1 MGGSSGGGGGTVDQN
16 VSTTVTNTN
25 IPEEFY
31 PYLQKV
37 LQTGDALMQQEYIP
51 YEGQRTAAYTPEQQA
66 AFQGITSLASRSLPG
81 MTGARSYYASQ
92 IGTDP
97 VTGLPVGP
105 DYQSASGG
113 YTAPTTG
120 AAGYTAP
127 TTGATGY
134 TAPTTDASGYTA
146 GTIASS
152 YSPTASTFG
161 GGYAPAKSDFGSGY
175 AGSTIASGYNPNAQ
189 TFASGYDPASQA
201 FGSGYG
207 GREVTSS
214 YTDPAAITSG
224 FQGANITSSY
234 DPRQFQAQQV
244 MDRIDQYQNPYLE
257 DVLDRSVARAQE
269 QFDTQ
274 QAQRDLAGT
283 QAGGAGAFGSRGQ
296 LARLTAADQANR
308 AIGDLEAKQRAAA
321 FDKAVGLATADVDRD
336 LRVQQ
341 LSDASDLQAARLG
354 LTAQEATAR
363 FGQAAGAQD
372 LQAQIASDAARRAAG
387 QQSLSAA
394 QLSDAS
400 QRAAG
405 AQTLQA
411 QQLQDA
417 AARAGGAQTLQA
429 QQLADAAA
437 RAAGAQ
443 GLQAQIASDAAARAG
458 GAQTLQAQQ
467 LADAALRAGG
477 AQTLQ
482 AQQMGDAALRAAGAQ
497 SLQAQIAQDQANRAA
512 GAQGLD
518 AFRLSEA
525 AKQAA
530 GAQGLDAFRLTEAA
544 KQAAGAQ
551 GLDAFRLTEQAA
563 QVAGDQ
569 SLRASL
575 ANQKAYAEALRRQ
588 DAAAAAGLGVDK
600 AEQALDLQRIGA
612 LNALG
617 AQQRADQQAILD
629 QQYAD
634 FAAQRDYP
642 QQQLAFFSNLLRGM
656 NPAAYAGQTQT
667 TSGPAPNQNAQ
678 LLNFLMGAANLA
690 A

>member
-81 MTGARSYYASQ
+81 MTAARSYYAGQ

-97 VTGLPVGP
+97 TTGQPIGP
-105 DYQSASGG
+105 DYKEASG
-113 YTAPTTG
+113 
-120 AAGYTAP
+120 GYTAP

-134 TAPTTDASGYTA
+134 TAPTTDAAGYTA
-146 GTIASS
+146 GTIAST

-161 GGYAPAKSDFGSGY
+161 GGYAPARSDFGSGY
-175 AGSTIASGYNPNAQ
+175 TGSTIASGYNPNAQ
-189 TFASGYDPASQA
+189 AFASGYDPASQT
-201 FGSGYG
+201 FGSGYS

-214 YTDPAAITSG
+214 YTDPAGITSG

-234 DPRQFQAQQV
+234 DPREFQAQQV
-244 MDRIDQYQNPYLE
+244 MDRVDQYKNPYLE
-257 DVLDRSVARAQE
+257 EVLDRSAARAQE

-308 AIGDLEAKQRAAA
+308 AIADLEAKQRAAA

-341 LSDASDLQAARLG
+341 LSDASNLQAARLG

-530 GAQGLDAFRLTEAA
+530 GAQGLDAFRLT
-544 KQAAGAQ
+544 Q
-551 GLDAFRLTEQAA
+551 QAA

-575 ANQKAYAEALRRQ
+575 ANQRAYAEALRRQ

>member
-1 MGGSSGGGGGTVDQN
+1 MGGSSGGGGGSVDQN
-16 VSTTVTNTN
+16 VETTVTNTN

-37 LQTGDALMQQEYIP
+37 LQSGDALMQQEYIP

-81 MTGARSYYASQ
+81 MTSARSYYAGQ

-97 VTGLPVGP
+97 TTGQPIGP
-105 DYQSASGG
+105 DYKEASGG
-113 YTAPTTG
+113 YTAPTTD
-120 AAGYTAP
+120 AA
-127 TTGATGY
+127 
-134 TAPTTDASGYTA
+134 GYTA
-146 GTIASS
+146 GTIAST

-161 GGYAPAKSDFGSGY
+161 GGYAPARSDFGSGY
-175 AGSTIASGYNPNAQ
+175 TGSTI
-189 TFASGYDPASQA
+189 ASGYDPASQT
-201 FGSGYG
+201 FGSGYS
-207 GREVTSS
+207 GREITSS

-234 DPRQFQAQQV
+234 DPREFQAQQV
-244 MDRIDQYQNPYLE
+244 MDRVDQYKNPYLE
-257 DVLDRSVARAQE
+257 EVLDRSAARAQE
-269 QFDTQ
+269 QFNTQ

-308 AIGDLEAKQRAAA
+308 AIADLEAKQRAAA

-341 LSDASDLQAARLG
+341 LSDASNLQAARLG

-387 QQSLSAA
+387 QQGLSAA

-411 QQLQDA
+411 QQL
-417 AARAGGAQTLQA
+417 
-429 QQLADAAA
+429 ADAAA

-443 GLQAQIASDAAARAG
+443 DLQAQIASDAAARAG

-497 SLQAQIAQDQANRAA
+497 SLQAQIAQDQANR
-512 GAQGLD
+512 
-518 AFRLSEA
+518 
-525 AKQAA
+525 
-530 GAQGLDAFRLTEAA
+530 
-544 KQAAGAQ
+544 AAGAQ

>member
-1 MGGSSGGGGGTVDQN
+1 MGGSSGGGGGSVDQN
-16 VSTTVTNTN
+16 VETTVTNTN

-37 LQTGDALMQQEYIP
+37 LQSGDALMQQEYIP

-66 AFQGITSLASRSLPG
+66 AFQGITSLATRSLPG

-92 IGTDP
+92 IATDP
-97 VTGLPVGP
+97 ATGLPIGP
-105 DYQSASGG
+105 DYQTASGG
-113 YTAPTTG
+113 YSAPTTD

-127 TTGATGY
+127 TTSAAGY
-134 TAPTTDASGYTA
+134 TAPTTDAAGYTA
-146 GTIASS
+146 GTIASG
-152 YSPTASTFG
+152 YSPSAATFG
-161 GGYAPAKSDFGSGY
+161 GGYAPTAAGFGSGY
-175 AGSTIASGYNPNAQ
+175 TGSSIASGYNP
-189 TFASGYDPASQA
+189 ASQA
-201 FGSGYG
+201 FDSGYR

-214 YTDPAAITSG
+214 YADPSAITSG

-234 DPRQFQAQQV
+234 DPREFQAQQV
-244 MDRIDQYQNPYLE
+244 MDRVDQYKNPYLE
-257 DVLDRSVARAQE
+257 DVLDRSAARAQE
-269 QFDTQ
+269 QFNTQ

-341 LSDASDLQAARLG
+341 LSDASGLQAARLG

-417 AARAGGAQTLQA
+417 AARAS
-429 QQLADAAA
+429 
-437 RAAGAQ
+437 GAQ

-497 SLQAQIAQDQANRAA
+497 SLQAQIAQDQASRAA
-512 GAQGLD
+512 GAQSLD

-617 AQQRADQQAILD
+617 AQQQADQQAILD

-642 QQQLAFFSNLLRGM
+642 QQQLAFFSNLLRGV
-656 NPAAYAGQTQT
+656 NPAAYAGQTTT
-667 TSGPAPNQNAQ
+667 TSSPGANQNAQ

>member
-1 MGGSSGGGGGTVDQN
+1 MGGSSGGGGSVDQN

-37 LQTGDALMQQEYIP
+37 LQSGDALMQQEYIP

-97 VTGLPVGP
+97 ATGLPIAP
-105 DYQSASGG
+105 DYQTASGG
-113 YTAPTTG
+113 YTAPTADASGYTAPTTS

-127 TTGATGY
+127 TTN
-134 TAPTTDASGYTA
+134 ASGYSA

-152 YSPTASTFG
+152 YSPTSSTFG
-161 GGYAPAKSDFGSGY
+161 GGYAPTAAGFGSGY
-175 AGSTIASGYNPNAQ
+175 TGSSIASGYNP
-189 TFASGYDPASQA
+189 ASQA
-201 FGSGYG
+201 FSSGYG

-214 YTDPAAITSG
+214 YADPSAIASG

-234 DPRQFQAQQV
+234 DPREFQAQQV
-244 MDRIDQYQNPYLE
+244 MDRVDQYQNPYLE
-257 DVLDRSVARAQE
+257 DVLDRSAARAQE
-269 QFDTQ
+269 QFNTQ

-341 LSDASDLQAARLG
+341 LSDASGLQAARLG

-394 QLSDAS
+394 QVSDAS

-411 QQLQDA
+411 QQLK
-417 AARAGGAQTLQA
+417 
-429 QQLADAAA
+429 DAAA

-575 ANQKAYAEALRRQ
+575 ANQKAYAEGLRRQ

-617 AQQRADQQAILD
+617 AQQQADQQAILD

-642 QQQLAFFSNLLRGM
+642 QQQLAFFSNLLRGV
-656 NPAAYAGQTQT
+656 NPAAYAGQTTT
-667 TSGPAPNQNAQ
+667 TSSPGANQSAQ